1 MFLSLATGIA
11 IVARADAM
19 GRWKVI
25 SSNRKRW
32 RAGGEGGGREGYSFN
47 FKCNK
52 IRFLVRGM
60 MIRIVEIEIEFNDL
74 RNDLR
79 LNI

>member
-32 RAGGEGGGREGYSFN
+32 RAGGEGGGEGYSFN

-52 IRFLVRGM
+52 IRFLVRDM